1 MARVIAD
8 DAPATAAV
16 VALGANL
23 GDREA
28 SLRGALDALDATDG
42 VAVDAVS
49 PVAATRP
56 VGGGDQPEYLNAVAL
71 VRTRLAPDEL
81 LAALH
86 RIEAEFGRV
95 RLERWGPRTLD
106 LDLITYGVVQ
116 TATEVVSDDPHLTLP
131 HPRAHERAFVLVPW
145 SQVDP
150 EALLRVPSGAVRP
163 VRELADAAPDRAGLV
178 PADVGPLR

>member
-1 MARVIAD
+1 VARVISG
-8 DAPATAAV
+8 DASSTVAV

-23 GDREA
+23 GDRGA
-28 SLRGALDALDATDG
+28 TLRGALDALDATDG
-42 VAVDAVS
+42 VAVAAVS
-49 PVAATRP
+49 PASATRP
-56 VGGGDQPEYLNAVAL
+56 VGGSDQPEYLNAVAA
-71 VRTRLAPDEL
+71 VRTRLSPVEL
-81 LAALH
+81 LAVLH
-86 RIEAEFGRV
+86 RVEAEFGRV
-95 RLERWGPRTLD
+95 RQERWGPRTLD

-150 EALLRVPSGAVRP
+150 DALLRTPSGAVRA
-163 VRELADAAPDRAGLV
+163 VRELAAEAPDRDGLR

>member
-1 MARVIAD
+1 MARVIAEGT
-8 DAPATAAV
+8 PATPAV

-28 SLRGALDALDATDG
+28 ALRGALDALDGTEG

-56 VGGGDQPEYLNAVAL
+56 VGGSDQPEYLNAVAL

-81 LAALH
+81 LTVLN
-86 RIEAEFGRV
+86 RVEAQFGRV

-106 LDLITYGVVQ
+106 LDLISYGDVQ

-145 SQVDP
+145 SQVQPD
-150 EALLRVPSGAVRP
+150 ALLRTPDGAVRP
-163 VRELADAAPDRAGLV
+163 VRELADAAPDRAGLL

>member
-1 MARVIAD
+1 MARVIAEGT
-8 DAPATAAV
+8 PATVAV

-28 SLRGALDALDATDG
+28 ALRGALDALDGTEG

-56 VGGGDQPEYLNAVAL
+56 VGGSDQPEYLNAVAL

-81 LAALH
+81 LTVLN
-86 RIEAEFGRV
+86 RVEAQFGRV

-106 LDLITYGVVQ
+106 LDLISYGDVQ

-145 SQVDP
+145 SQVQPD
-150 EALLRVPSGAVRP
+150 ALLRTPGGAVRP
-163 VRELADAAPDRAGLV
+163 VRELADAAPDRAGLL